1 MAKSDKKDYK
11 DEYLDDFK
19 MISGMMDLTLQDV
32 YGAMCLLIRDY
43 EIGQSKA
50 GMWSKNQYDF
60 LYRYLMDGDD
70 FYKTH
75 LSNFKKAVDKTRY
88 DRTHRFSKKS
98 YDEDIE
104 VIYDNPEE
112 DMDAMSQELLKNDDV
127 FYESWKSEHQDMF
140 IFS

>member
-1 MAKSDKKDYK
+1 
-11 DEYLDDFK
+11 
-19 MISGMMDLTLQDV
+19 
-32 YGAMCLLIRDY
+32 
-43 EIGQSKA
+43 
-50 GMWSKNQYDF
+50 
-60 LYRYLMDGDD
+60 MDGDD

-75 LSNFKKAVDKTRY
+75 LSNFKKAVEKTRY
-88 DRTHRFSKKS
+88 DLTHRFSKKS
-98 YDEDIE
+98 YDEDTE